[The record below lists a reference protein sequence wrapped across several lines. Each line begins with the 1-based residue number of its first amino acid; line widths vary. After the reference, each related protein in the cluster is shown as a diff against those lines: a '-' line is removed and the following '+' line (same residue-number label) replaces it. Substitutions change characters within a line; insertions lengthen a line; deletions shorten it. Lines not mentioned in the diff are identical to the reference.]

1 MIDKLDTIK
10 IINFSS
16 TTRMNMI
23 IGRQATDLEKIFVKV
38 QGRVGGRKGK
48 GGNDVILISK
58 TKKLFKK

>member
-38 QGRVGGRKGK
+38 
-48 GGNDVILISK
+48 
-58 TKKLFKK
+58 